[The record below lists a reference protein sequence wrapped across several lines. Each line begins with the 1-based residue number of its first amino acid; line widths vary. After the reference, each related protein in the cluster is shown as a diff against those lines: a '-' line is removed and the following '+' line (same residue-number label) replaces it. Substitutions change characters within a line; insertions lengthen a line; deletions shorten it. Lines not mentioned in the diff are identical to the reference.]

1 MAQMKLKSTVK
12 RIKDFDFSQEVVITR
27 LQASREMVKFHHDR
41 MKKSF
46 PEMKEED
53 IWQKINSIVIRD
65 NVFNE
70 AMKKTVTCYEMNIN
84 SEDVKQVVENMKK
97 ANPNFAQANE
107 QALSLMAQRSIE
119 KELIFRDLQK
129 LWKIEVS
136 DKEVKDVL
144 QKMYETTNYPIR
156 DIINDPKKIEG
167 LKAPILEQKTADT
180 LIGKLKWKLDREAIM
195 KNATPPAKNEE
206 NKKKS

>member
-156 DIINDPKKIEG
+156 DIINDPKKIES